1 MAWSYNRATGAK
13 VLLIG
18 DSDFATNSL
27 VQTGGN
33 GILFTDGL
41 SWLTGFSDK
50 VSFSPKAF
58 GTTPVIFVDGA
69 TLDIISFLTVI
80 LLPGLVFA
88 IGLGIWIR
96 RIRA

>member
-1 MAWSYNRATGAK
+1 
-13 VLLIG
+13 
-18 DSDFATNSL
+18 
-27 VQTGGN
+27 GGN

-41 SWLTGFSDK
+41 SWLTGFTDK
-50 VSFSPKAF
+50 VSFSPQAYA
-58 GTTPVIFVDGA
+58 TSLPVVFVDGP
-69 TLDIISFLTVI
+69 TLDLISFLTVI